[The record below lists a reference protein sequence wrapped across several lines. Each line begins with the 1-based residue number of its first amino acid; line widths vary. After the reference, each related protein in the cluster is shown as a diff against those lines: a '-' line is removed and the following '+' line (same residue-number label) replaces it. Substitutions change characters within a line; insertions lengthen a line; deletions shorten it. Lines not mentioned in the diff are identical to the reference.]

1 VVADDEDIEGPPGE
15 FPPGLDGLNA
25 EIERLASSQADSE
38 ETQRKVERVT
48 ELTAPFVDEV
58 RRALAQIHG
67 DIDALPDRIREALA
81 EVNSQA
87 EALLSGAGS
96 MTFGGAT
103 YPAVAGGG
111 GLALPPL
118 RFGGVAVVESAGV
131 VDSFQVQKS
140 GSALDGLS
148 PARVFYITLIWLS
161 IVDVAV
167 VIARFKLP
175 SDVLLELQTAPGLV
189 SLALEVTKLLAASR
203 KRK

>member
-15 FPPGLDGLNA
+15 FPPGLEELNA
-25 EIERLASSQADSE
+25 EIERLTSSQAD
-38 ETQRKVERVT
+38 RAVT
-48 ELTAPFVDEV
+48 KEQIEHIIRRAAPFVDEA
-58 RRALAQIHG
+58 RRALAQAHG
-67 DIDALPDRIREALA
+67 AIDALPGRIREALV

-96 MTFGGAT
+96 LTASGNVD
-103 YPAVAGGG
+103 PAVAGGG
-111 GLALPPL
+111 GLALRGL
-118 RFGGVAVVESAGV
+118 SFSGVGFVEAAGIV
-131 VDSFQVQKS
+131 ASFQVQKS
-140 GSALDGLS
+140 GSALEGLS

-175 SDVLLELQTAPGLV
+175 SDVLLELQTVPGLV
-189 SLALEVTKLLAASR
+189 GLALELTKRLAASS